1 MFVGSK
7 LDSAFAGR
15 RRRASAAPEKP
26 FRDELLSVER
36 LDERARSLAARF
48 TVDPSRRP
56 ARSVFARFDD
66 NGRVLREA
74 YRALAADVHRG
85 EFVTAAAEWLLD
97 NYHLVASE
105 IRDVRQ
111 NLPRRYYR
119 ELPRLAAREQA
130 GNARVYA
137 LAVEL
142 IRHSDSRLDRAQ
154 LVRWLD
160 AFQTIAPL
168 TIGELWAW
176 PSMLKLAL
184 VENLR
189 RLAEESLAAR
199 AARWTADAY
208 VAGIDAAGKGLP
220 PPLPRALHPA
230 LVVQLLQRVREYGP
244 RLAAVRSDLDAHLA
258 VDRQTAEEA
267 IRGEHQREAAA
278 QVSVANVV
286 TSLRLCSTLD
296 WTRYV
301 EAVSL
306 VERVLQR
313 DPAGVYAR
321 MEFLSRDRYRQAIEE
336 LADRTA
342 EGQVRVALR
351 AVESAREAAEIQGP
365 GARAAHVGH
374 HLIGMGRHELE
385 ADVAW
390 RPGPGKLLRR
400 FMFAHATAAYLG
412 AIALATAALV
422 AAGVFY
428 ARQQGGSTWAQVLV
442 AILVL
447 LPASEVATA
456 LVQRLVARFAPPRRL
471 PRLDLSAGIPEE
483 ARTLVVVPTLLT
495 SVRGVTALLEHLEVL
510 ALGNLDRHVHFA
522 ILGDFADAVDHDMP
536 DDADILAAA
545 RKGIEQLNLRLGEGR
560 HDRFFLFHRAR
571 QWNPTEGVWMG
582 WERKRGKLEELNRLL
597 RGATDTS
604 YEVQVGEVGILPRVR
619 YCITLDSDTR
629 LPRDGAKKLVGIIAH
644 PLNQPR
650 FDPRCGRVTEG
661 YGILQPRVS
670 VTTASAAGSRFA
682 RIFAG
687 HTGVDPYTT
696 AVSDTYQDLF
706 GEGSFT
712 GKGLYD
718 VDAFTA
724 ALHGRVPDNTLLS
737 HDLFEGIHARTGLV
751 TDVEVVDDYPS
762 SVLAHARRQHRWTRG
777 DWQILGWLL
786 PFVPTQN
793 GLARNQLPL
802 ISRWKIFDNL
812 RRAQL
817 APATVVL
824 LLLAWTVLPGDPLL
838 WTAAVVASLA
848 FPLFPL
854 ALDALAG
861 PKPRQPFG
869 AFFRAYAEDAK
880 GSVARILLQLA
891 FLANQ
896 AFGMAHAILVTL
908 VRLAITRRRLLEWE
922 TAAASTARGAGL
934 ASGTGPRSFLLAMAA
949 SPAIA
954 VAGAILVAAWRPGA
968 VPVAAPL
975 LALWALA
982 PLIAYRLSQPIVSKD
997 AELGPEDRHFLL
1009 EVART
1014 TWKYFEAFMGP
1025 EDHFL
1030 PADNVQEE
1038 PSRTAHRTSPTN
1050 IGMG

>member
-1 MFVGSK
+1 
-7 LDSAFAGR
+7 
-15 RRRASAAPEKP
+15 
-26 FRDELLSVER
+26 
-36 LDERARSLAARF
+36 
-48 TVDPSRRP
+48 
-56 ARSVFARFDD
+56 
-66 NGRVLREA
+66 
-74 YRALAADVHRG
+74 
-85 EFVTAAAEWLLD
+85 
-97 NYHLVASE
+97 
-105 IRDVRQ
+105 
-111 NLPRRYYR
+111 
-119 ELPRLAAREQA
+119 
-130 GNARVYA
+130 
-137 LAVEL
+137 
-142 IRHSDSRLDRAQ
+142 
-154 LVRWLD
+154 
-160 AFQTIAPL
+160 APL

-208 VAGIDAAGKGLP
+208 VAGNDAAGKGLP

-604 YEVQVGEVGILPRVR
+604 YEVQV
-619 YCITLDSDTR
+619 
-629 LPRDGAKKLVGIIAH
+629 
-644 PLNQPR
+644 
-650 FDPRCGRVTEG
+650 
-661 YGILQPRVS
+661 
-670 VTTASAAGSRFA
+670 
-682 RIFAG
+682 
-687 HTGVDPYTT
+687 
-696 AVSDTYQDLF
+696 
-706 GEGSFT
+706 
-712 GKGLYD
+712 
-718 VDAFTA
+718 
-724 ALHGRVPDNTLLS
+724 
-737 HDLFEGIHARTGLV
+737 
-751 TDVEVVDDYPS
+751 
-762 SVLAHARRQHRWTRG
+762 
-777 DWQILGWLL
+777 
-786 PFVPTQN
+786 
-793 GLARNQLPL
+793 
-802 ISRWKIFDNL
+802 
-812 RRAQL
+812 
-817 APATVVL
+817 
-824 LLLAWTVLPGDPLL
+824 
-838 WTAAVVASLA
+838 
-848 FPLFPL
+848 
-854 ALDALAG
+854 
-861 PKPRQPFG
+861 
-869 AFFRAYAEDAK
+869 
-880 GSVARILLQLA
+880 
-891 FLANQ
+891 
-896 AFGMAHAILVTL
+896 
-908 VRLAITRRRLLEWE
+908 
-922 TAAASTARGAGL
+922 
-934 ASGTGPRSFLLAMAA
+934 
-949 SPAIA
+949 
-954 VAGAILVAAWRPGA
+954 
-968 VPVAAPL
+968 
-975 LALWALA
+975 
-982 PLIAYRLSQPIVSKD
+982 
-997 AELGPEDRHFLL
+997 
-1009 EVART
+1009 
-1014 TWKYFEAFMGP
+1014 
-1025 EDHFL
+1025 
-1030 PADNVQEE
+1030 
-1038 PSRTAHRTSPTN
+1038 
-1050 IGMG
+1050 